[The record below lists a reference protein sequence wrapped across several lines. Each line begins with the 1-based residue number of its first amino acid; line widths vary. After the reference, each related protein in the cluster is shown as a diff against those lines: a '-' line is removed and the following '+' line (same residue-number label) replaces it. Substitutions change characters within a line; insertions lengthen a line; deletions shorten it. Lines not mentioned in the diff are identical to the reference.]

1 MKSVRS
7 RIIAIV
13 LGMVVITSLVLGII
27 TINVSS
33 TVAKDTAEMTLV
45 ETATAAASSASGA
58 ISVYVAS
65 VSEIAQNQIFTSE
78 DATENEVK
86 AFVDQKVAQYYM
98 RYGSVAGPDGIDLYT
113 GANLSNEAFF
123 QSAISGTSYMSTPY
137 VTEDKSDLYLVV
149 SAPIYDGDNIAGV
162 LYFSC
167 DTFLLDQII
176 EQTAFGETGSCYI
189 LDKNGTTIAYEDV
202 TLVLE
207 GTNSITDSQADPSNK
222 DLQALAEV
230 ESEMIAGNTGFGE
243 YTYEGVQIWQS
254 YAPIPSTD
262 GWSIAV
268 EVDEAEMLSSAVLAS
283 YFIIGICIFLV
294 IVGLV
299 IAIVIGNSIGRPI
312 IKCVDRLAAIG
323 EGDLKSPMPA
333 IAPRSDEIG
342 TFAKTMDILITD
354 MNTMISDIQTRLSHL
369 AAGDLSLPQSQV
381 TYKGDFLEIQSAIT
395 EIEGK
400 LNSIISDITITAN
413 DVTQSAAQVAD
424 SANIIS
430 SSSIDQAQAV
440 EEISNSVH
448 GIKDGSGEIKTGAQ
462 EAARLSDSASE
473 KLTESQGYMKE
484 LLVAVDDIQHSSNE
498 ISKIIKTIDDIA
510 FQTNI
515 LALNAA
521 VEAARAGTA
530 GKGFAVVADE
540 VRSLANKSAEAA
552 KTTASLI
559 EGSVS
564 SVENVT
570 NSARQTSEALEKVI
584 ERSEQTN
591 QHIVSISKEIVM
603 QNESLEMVNKG
614 MESISGAVHSSSST
628 SEESAAV
635 SRELANQAATLKQ
648 LVSTFTVRQDNTPA
662 LPMQSKENEQNILY

>member
-1 MKSVRS
+1 MKSIRS
-7 RIIAIV
+7 NIIAIV
-13 LGMVVITSLVLGII
+13 LGMVVVTSLVLGVI
-27 TINVSS
+27 TINVSRV
-33 TVAKDTAEMTLV
+33 VAKDTSETILL

-78 DATENEVK
+78 DATEAEVK

-98 RYGSVAGPDGIDLYT
+98 RYGSVAGADGIDLYT

-149 SAPIYDGDNIAGV
+149 SAPIKDGDDVVGV

-167 DTFLLDQII
+167 DTFLLDQIV
-176 EQTAFGETGSCYI
+176 EETAFGETGDCYI
-189 LDKNGTTIAYEDV
+189 LDKNGTTIAYDDIN
-202 TLVLE
+202 LIIE
-207 GTNSITDSQADPSNK
+207 GSNAIADAQAYPDDK

-230 ESEMIAGNTGFGE
+230 ESKMIAGEIGFGE
-243 YTYEGVQIWQS
+243 YRYDGAQTWQS

-268 EVDEAEMLSSAVLAS
+268 EVDESEMLASAVLAS
-283 YFIIGICIFLV
+283 YFIIGICVFLV
-294 IVGLV
+294 VIGLV
-299 IAIVIGNSIGRPI
+299 IAIVMGNSIGKPI
-312 IKCVDRLAAIG
+312 IQCVDRLAAIG
-323 EGDLKSPMPA
+323 EGDLKSPMPV
-333 IAPRSDEIG
+333 IQRKDEIG
-342 TFAKTMDILITD
+342 TFAKAMDVLITD

-400 LNSIISDITITAN
+400 LNNIISDITGTAN
-413 DVTQSAAQVAD
+413 EVTQSAAQVAD

-440 EEISNSVH
+440 EEILNSVH

-462 EAARLSDSASE
+462 EAARLSGAASE

-484 LLVAVDDIQHSSNE
+484 LLVAVDDIQQSSNE

-521 VEAARAGTA
+521 VEAARAGAA

-540 VRSLANKSAEAA
+540 VRNLATKSAEAA
-552 KTTASLI
+552 KVTTNLI

-591 QHIVSISKEIVM
+591 RHIVTISEEIVM

-614 MESISGAVHSSSST
+614 MESISSAVHSSSST
-628 SEESAAV
+628 SEESAAI
-635 SRELANQAATLKQ
+635 SQELARQAATLKQ
-648 LVSTFTVRQDNTPA
+648 LVSTFVVRKNNLTA
-662 LPMQSKENEQNILY
+662 LPMQTENDEHNILY

>member
-1 MKSVRS
+1 MKSIRS

-13 LGMVVITSLVLGII
+13 LGMVVITSLVLGVI
-27 TINVSS
+27 TINVSRV
-33 TVAKDTAEMTLV
+33 VAKDTAEMTLV

-65 VSEIAQNQIFTSE
+65 VSEIAQNQIFTSK
-78 DATENEVK
+78 DATEAEVK

-113 GANLSNEAFF
+113 GANLANEAFF
-123 QSAISGTSYMSTPY
+123 QSAMSGTAYMSTPY

-149 SAPIYDGDNIAGV
+149 SAPIRDGDDVVGV

-167 DTFLLDQII
+167 DTFLLDQIV
-176 EQTAFGETGSCYI
+176 EATAFGETGDCYI
-189 LDKNGTTIAYEDV
+189 IDKNGTTIAYEDIN
-202 TLVLE
+202 LVIE
-207 GTNSITDSQADPSNK
+207 GSNAIVDAGATPDDK

-230 ESEMIAGNTGFGE
+230 EAKMVAGDTGFGE
-243 YTYEGVQIWQS
+243 YTYEGVNVWQS

-268 EVDEAEMLSSAVLAS
+268 EVDESEMLASAVLAS
-283 YFIIGICIFLV
+283 YFIIGICVFLV

-299 IAIVIGNSIGRPI
+299 IAIVMGNSIGRPI
-312 IKCVDRLAAIG
+312 IKCVDRLAAVG
-323 EGDLKSPMPA
+323 EGDLKSPMPT
-333 IAPRSDEIG
+333 IAPRNDEIG
-342 TFAKTMDILITD
+342 TFAKAMDVLITD

-400 LNSIISDITITAN
+400 LNSIITDITDTAN

-424 SANIIS
+424 SADILS
-430 SSSIDQAQAV
+430 STSIDQAQAV
-440 EEISNSVH
+440 EEISSSVH
-448 GIKDGSGEIKTGAQ
+448 GIKDGSGEIKSGAQ
-462 EAARLSDSASE
+462 EAARLSGAASE
-473 KLTESQGYMKE
+473 KLTESQGYMSE
-484 LLVAVDDIQHSSNE
+484 LLVAVDDIQQSSNE

-521 VEAARAGTA
+521 VEAARAGSA

-540 VRSLANKSAEAA
+540 VRNLANKSAEAA
-552 KTTASLI
+552 KVTTSLI
-559 EGSVS
+559 EGSVN

-570 NSARQTSEALEKVI
+570 HSAKQTSEALEKVI
-584 ERSEQTN
+584 ERSEETN
-591 QHIVSISKEIVM
+591 RHIVTISKEIVM

-614 MESISGAVHSSSST
+614 MESISSAVHSSSST
-628 SEESAAV
+628 SEESAAI
-635 SRELANQAATLKQ
+635 SRELASQAATLKQ
-648 LVSTFTVRQDNTPA
+648 LVSTFTVRKSGPAA
-662 LPMQSKENEQNILY
+662 LPMPSEDNNQNILY